1 VSHSVI
7 PARWAALARRLNT
20 RAGLRLLMS
29 IFVIV
34 AVIFSVVPLVHYFR
48 GQSTKDY
55 ALWYDTG
62 RRVLAGD
69 EVFYLRLGKFDFMY
83 PPPCAAFLAVA
94 SLFGKAGL
102 IVLLVAINS
111 IAWFTSA
118 RLAAVLASGERR
130 VTNIL
135 LYAVPSLLVLIYIW
149 SNYHLGQPSLV
160 LLALM
165 LGAFAALRTRREV
178 LAGDLVALA
187 AAIKAFPVIAIVY
200 LIYRRYWIAA
210 ATLVLTLAFLLVV
223 LPTSLLGFKRAWRD
237 MEKWSAGML
246 KYDANGVSQRPM
258 RSYTWKNQSIF
269 GVANRLLRHIDIDAT
284 TPPDTPVYAN
294 VADLSFST
302 VNAIIVGAALVLG
315 ILFIA
320 AMPPPNMRTAE
331 SDGIEFALLILLM
344 LMFTP
349 LSFGYLFSWLM
360 FPFAVILQMAL
371 TGKRVLGW
379 SVAALAIFA
388 LALPFPRPAQA
399 YGNTF
404 FATLLLFIG
413 LTIELWRYKRAAPA
427 LKRAPLPILS

>member
-1 VSHSVI
+1 VSHSII
-7 PARWAALARRLNT
+7 PARWATLARKVNT
-20 RAGLRLLMS
+20 PAGIRVLMS

-83 PPPCAAFLAVA
+83 PPPCAVFLAGA
-94 SLFGKAGL
+94 SLDGRAGL
-102 IVLLVAINS
+102 IFLLVTINS
-111 IAWFTSA
+111 VAWWISA
-118 RLAAVLASGERR
+118 RYAAVLASGQRH
-130 VTNIL
+130 VTNIF
-135 LYAVPSLLVLIYIW
+135 LYAVPSLLVLVYIW

-165 LGAFAALRTRREV
+165 LGSFAALRAKREI
-178 LAGDLVALA
+178 LAGALVAFA
-187 AAIKAFPVIAIVY
+187 AVIKAFPVVAIIY
-200 LIYRRYWIAA
+200 LIYRRHWRAA
-210 ATLVLTLAFLLVV
+210 ASLTVTVALLLIV
-223 LPTSLLGFKRAWRD
+223 LPAPLLGFQRAWRD
-237 MEKWSAGML
+237 VEKWSAGML
-246 KYDANGVSQRPM
+246 KYDANGVAQRPM

-284 TPPDTPVYAN
+284 TPPDQPVYAN
-294 VADLSFST
+294 LVDIKFST
-302 VNAIIVGAALVLG
+302 VNVIIVGAALALG

-320 AMPPPNMRTAE
+320 AVPPPGTRTSE
-331 SDGIEFALLILLM
+331 SDSIEFALLILLM
-344 LMFTP
+344 LIFTP

-371 TGKRVLGW
+371 TGKRILGW
-379 SVAALAIFA
+379 SALALAIFA
-388 LALPFPRPAQA
+388 LALPFPRQAQA

-404 FATLLLFIG
+404 FATLLLFFG
-413 LTIELWRYKRAAPA
+413 LTIELWRCKRPA
-427 LKRAPLPILS
+427 GQAEVPVSR